1 MNNDDIYKATMKA
14 LRLSLENV
22 WQAYDAK
29 PVNPD
34 MVEVVI
40 PVTLEMLFQISD
52 RAVIR
57 TLEEFSKTFR
67 TLQETPTLSRLEAAQ
82 KLGKSAKTLRVWEN
96 NGLLVPIKIGN
107 KAYYTLNA
115 LLSFKEENP
124 EKFQ

>member
-1 MNNDDIYKATMKA
+1 MNKDDIYNATMKA

-67 TLQETPTLSRLEAAQ
+67 TLQEMPTYSRLEAAK

-96 NGLLVPIKIGN
+96 NGLLVPTKLGN

-115 LLSFKEENP
+115 LMTFKEENP

>member
-1 MNNDDIYKATMKA
+1 MKA

-67 TLQETPTLSRLEAAQ
+67 TLQEMPTYSRLEAAK

-96 NGLLVPIKIGN
+96 NGLLVPTKLGN

-115 LLSFKEENP
+115 LMTFKEENP